1 MRAASRTAIM
11 VAAYRGRAS
20 TGANPVCDD
29 PWALRLAGPE
39 GEALS
44 RRWDEHSPSMELWMG
59 LRTRYIDDCVLRAL
73 GRGVRQVVILGAGLD
88 TRAARLGREGV
99 RFFEV
104 DQPAS
109 QSDKR
114 ERLSRFEGYPM
125 AAATFVPCD
134 FERDDFI
141 ERLQQAGF
149 NTTEPACL
157 VWEGV
162 IYYLREEAARS
173 TLGRIAAEL
182 DPRSLLVFDYLNTK
196 MAKSSPRLR
205 QEDRAMKGII
215 EELGE
220 PMQFGIDDP
229 TPLMA
234 ELGYRFLRTV
244 SFDEL
249 ALEYTGTYARERFFR
264 FQSIALAGASE
275 GTALW

>member
-1 MRAASRTAIM
+1 M

-20 TGANPVCDD
+20 TAPNAICDD

-44 RRWDEHSPSMELWMG
+44 RRWDAHSPAMELWMA
-59 LRTRYIDDCVLRAL
+59 LRTRYLDDCVTRTLD
-73 GRGVRQVVILGAGLD
+73 RGVRQVVILGAGLD

-104 DQPAS
+104 DKPAS
-109 QSDKR
+109 QADKR
-114 ERLSRFEGYPM
+114 ERLSRFEAYPM

-134 FERDDFI
+134 FERDDFVQLL
-141 ERLQQAGF
+141 ETAGLDRRTPTCF
-149 NTTEPACL
+149 

-162 IYYLREEAARS
+162 IYYLLEAAARS
-173 TLGRIAAEL
+173 TLRRLAAEF
-182 DPRSLLVFDYLNTK
+182 DPRSLLVFDFLNSK

-205 QEDRAMKGII
+205 EEDRAMKGII

-220 PMQFGIDDP
+220 PMRFGIDDP

-234 ELGYRFLRTV
+234 ECGYRFLRTV

-249 ALEYTGTYARERFFR
+249 ALEYAGTYARERFFR
-264 FQSIALAGASE
+264 FQAVGLASASE
-275 GTALW
+275 DFSLW